1 MRDFQMPRDE
11 ISQFIDYGW
20 IVRIAS
26 ARTEEIARLLENTF
40 DRGSRLSV
48 TRRNPSKMSFR
59 AHKCSAITPRP
70 SRVSLLFNIGLKN
83 IANGFATR
91 CSFIH
96 EK

>member
-11 ISQFIDYGW
+11 ISQFIDYGR

-40 DRGSRLSV
+40 DRGSRLPV

-59 AHKCSAITPRP
+59 INAPLLLRARRAFLFFSTSA
-70 SRVSLLFNIGLKN
+70 
-83 IANGFATR
+83 
-91 CSFIH
+91 
-96 EK
+96 